1 MLPAP
6 APTTTPTTM
15 PTPMHTSMPPA
26 PAATTVPTTTP
37 IPITTP
43 PLALNLLP
51 GEAVVGEISQP
62 FAAKLVHKDGS
73 SPGGACTIR
82 LAAAVLLSGNKK
94 VPPNTVLA
102 VAKDGTIAPA
112 ADAATAGT
120 ALTWKFTKTKDVLVS
135 VAGGPVKTLYDYL
148 KETGATSIS
157 KHKAWKAGSVPT
169 TLDFAGSAAGSAP
182 PGVLFVPSSA
192 VHRVAGGHCIGRP
205 GRAAWLGMGIA
216 LRRGVPTAP
225 LRSHEPLS

>member
-1 MLPAP
+1 M
-6 APTTTPTTM
+6 
-15 PTPMHTSMPPA
+15 
-26 PAATTVPTTTP
+26 
-37 IPITTP
+37 
-43 PLALNLLP
+43 
-51 GEAVVGEISQP
+51 
-62 FAAKLVHKDGS
+62 
-73 SPGGACTIR
+73 
-82 LAAAVLLSGNKK
+82 
-94 VPPNTVLA
+94 
-102 VAKDGTIAPA
+102 
-112 ADAATAGT
+112 
-120 ALTWKFTKTKDVLVS
+120 VS

-169 TLDFAGSAAGSAP
+169 TLDFAGSAAGSAS